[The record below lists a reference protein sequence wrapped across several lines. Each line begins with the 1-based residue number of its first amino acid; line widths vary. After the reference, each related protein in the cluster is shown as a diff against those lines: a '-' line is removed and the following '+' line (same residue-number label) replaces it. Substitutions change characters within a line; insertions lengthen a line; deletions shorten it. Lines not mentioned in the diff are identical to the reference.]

1 MDLRIR
7 RGARNASIF
16 RSYMENYNSK
26 IPISRQ
32 RFFGYSSASSTL
44 FRRSLLG
51 SGGES
56 GRESVLLLAGVALA
70 AMKLSSEIVILS
82 ESAMLKM
89 VKMVLIFLI
98 SKYARSILPWPD
110 TQC

>member
-26 IPISRQ
+26 IPT
-32 RFFGYSSASSTL
+32 SSTL